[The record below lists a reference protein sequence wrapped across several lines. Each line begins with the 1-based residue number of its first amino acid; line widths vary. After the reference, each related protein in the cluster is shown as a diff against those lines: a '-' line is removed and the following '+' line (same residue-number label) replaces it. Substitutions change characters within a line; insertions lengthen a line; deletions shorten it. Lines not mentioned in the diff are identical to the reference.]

1 MRAICIVLLLVLVMA
16 VLQAHGR
23 AVDLV
28 LRIDNTKSDED
39 VINRANLIK
48 IKEFILKK
56 GLRETYCN
64 LYNNNPAY
72 HTEGYAYY
80 LNPDSGQENVNC
92 ELDKSDFN
100 NLTIRGPGEKN
111 QYRTVDFLDEHYVL
125 ITVSWPT
132 ENLSV
137 SQTREFVVEA
147 MKKILREID
156 KEKSETT

>member
-1 MRAICIVLLLVLVMA
+1 MRAICVVLLLVMALA
-16 VLQAHGR
+16 VLQAYGR
-23 AVDLV
+23 TVDLV
-28 LRIDNTKSDED
+28 LRIDNAKSDED

-64 LYNNNPAY
+64 MYNNNPAY
-72 HTEGYAYY
+72 RTENYAYY
-80 LNPDSGQENVNC
+80 LNPDSGQENINC
-92 ELDKSDFN
+92 EVGKSDFN
-100 NLTIRGPGEKN
+100 NLTIRRPGEKN

-132 ENLSV
+132 EDLSV

-147 MKKILREID
+147 IKEILREMD
-156 KEKSETT
+156 KEKSGTT